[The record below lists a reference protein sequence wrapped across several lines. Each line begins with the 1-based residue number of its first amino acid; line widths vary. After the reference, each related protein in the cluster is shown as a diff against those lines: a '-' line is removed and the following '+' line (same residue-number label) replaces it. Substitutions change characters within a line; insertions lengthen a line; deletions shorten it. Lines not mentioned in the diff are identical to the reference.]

1 MGYINTLNAQLKLQK
16 YKAKNTSVVLF
27 AACVL
32 IPWRKWDYFE
42 EHLTAQEMRDARR
55 LVQDLWDIK
64 YAIITLLESVIV
76 EEVGGV
82 GVLQVQLLM

>member
-1 MGYINTLNAQLKLQK
+1 
-16 YKAKNTSVVLF
+16 
-27 AACVL
+27 
-32 IPWRKWDYFE
+32 
-42 EHLTAQEMRDARR
+42 MRDARR